1 MIQSMIRQT
10 IGGMERKRSTTM
22 IKLNFV
28 ENMSFVEPVVA
39 PTTSMI
45 AKAAI
50 LSVLLV
56 GEIALIV
63 GLALAR

>member
-1 MIQSMIRQT
+1 MTAST

-22 IKLNFV
+22 IKLNVV

-39 PTTSMI
+39 PTISMI
-45 AKAAI
+45 VKAAI
-50 LSVLLV
+50 LSMLLV
-56 GEIALIV
+56 GEIALII

>member
-1 MIQSMIRQT
+1 
-10 IGGMERKRSTTM
+10 M
-22 IKLNFV
+22 IKLNVV
-28 ENMSFVEPVVA
+28 ENMSFVEPVFA
-39 PTTSMI
+39 PTSGMI
-45 AKAAI
+45 AKAII